1 MSHVVTT
8 PLGTGSQLPVSDNL
22 AESDAEDARQRL
34 IASGV
39 TARKTRWESRA
50 TLWEVTDALVAGN
63 VVQTGVDEQ
72 TARITV
78 AARFAAG
85 NVGRARLIGAA

>member
-1 MSHVVTT
+1 MSHLVTT
-8 PLGTGSQLPVSDNL
+8 PLGSGSQLPVSDNL
-22 AESDAEDARQRL
+22 DEATAEDCRQRL

-39 TARKTRWESRA
+39 VARKLRFEARPL
-50 TLWEVTDALVAGN
+50 LWEVTDNLVGGN

>member
-1 MSHVVTT
+1 V
-8 PLGTGSQLPVSDNL
+8 
-22 AESDAEDARQRL
+22 
-34 IASGV
+34 
-39 TARKTRWESRA
+39 RWENRPL
-50 TLWEVTDALVAGN
+50 LWEVTDALVGGN

-72 TARITV
+72 TARATA